1 MLTDFNYRN
10 DHNLKISHSSPPD
23 SWPVGY
29 IFHFGAIKRYLWGL
43 ALIAYAPLPSPLK
56 KRSLKLARRAI
67 SRWTPLCVS
76 GSARSADRRPFREI
90 LILILTGRVLKQSVF
105 FTRRWTIKHV
115 LSPDNQRKSCF
126 RYAAF
131 ARHAAWSRLA
141 SVIRRKQQDISYLLH
156 CVSKKFPPLY
166 SLQLCQI
173 LTDFQNSCTAGKRMK
188 FATKSWGHNDN
199 DLGRLLHYLGKL
211 KIQFFLRLRFDKATE
226 SSKVGTFLRHSVYS
240 GTLQWRWR

>member
-1 MLTDFNYRN
+1 MPPYRR
-10 DHNLKISHSSPPD
+10 H
-23 SWPVGY
+23 W
-29 IFHFGAIKRYLWGL
+29 
-43 ALIAYAPLPSPLK
+43 K

-131 ARHAAWSRLA
+131 ARHATWSRLA

-156 CVSKKFPPLY
+156 CVSKKFPRLY
-166 SLQLCQI
+166 SHATLSNLNR
-173 LTDFQNSCTAGKRMK
+173 FSK
-188 FATKSWGHNDN
+188 F
-199 DLGRLLHYLGKL
+199 LHCW
-211 KIQFFLRLRFDKATE
+211 KAYEICYKTM
-226 SSKVGTFLRHSVYS
+226 GP
-240 GTLQWRWR
+240 